1 VRLAPV
7 YPIDPVAGVII
18 TSCFALLF
26 GAAALHKLRAL
37 QQFAEVLAAYDV
49 LAGWLSRPMSRIV
62 PGLELLLAIGLLI
75 PVARERASLAGS
87 LLLAIYAAAIAVNLW
102 RGRREL
108 DCGCMG
114 FGRSR
119 SISPGLVW
127 RNAVLALALL
137 TTGGLPWSSRPL
149 NWVDVLTIVGGVC
162 AGALLYM
169 AMDGL
174 LEFSRRLPRRPT
186 FARDDGA
193 GA

>member
-1 VRLAPV
+1 VHA
-7 YPIDPVAGVII
+7 IDPAAGVII
-18 TSCFALLF
+18 TTCFALLF
-26 GAAALHKLRAL
+26 GAAAVHKLRDL
-37 QQFAEVLAAYDV
+37 QQLAQVLAAYDV
-49 LAGWLSRPMSRIV
+49 LPGWLSGPMSRIV
-62 PGLELLLAIGLLI
+62 PGLELLLAIGLLT

-87 LLLAIYAAAIAVNLW
+87 LLLAVYAAAIAVNLR

-114 FGRSR
+114 FGRHR

-127 RNAVLALALL
+127 RNAVLAVALL
-137 TTGGLPWSSRPL
+137 TAGWLPWASRPL

-169 AMDGL
+169 AIDGL

-186 FARDDGA
+186 FARGDEA